1 MLWYAERMSR
11 SQKSLSKV
19 ADVFSVTRQAVH
31 KWRQRGAPFHS
42 AEALLGW
49 LCNQHGIRSLDHLHP
64 KCPALLARLKV
75 ILEPLAVYSPDR
87 ELAET
92 FGVTL
97 ETIAVWRHR
106 SAPVEN
112 MAELAEWAMKEPGIF
127 EGFTRNQDA
136 ADTLEAIED
145 PEREVEI
152 REVLSGWR
160 ASPTGRAWKRMA
172 AC

>member
-1 MLWYAERMSR
+1 M
-11 SQKSLSKV
+11 
-19 ADVFSVTRQAVH
+19 TRQAVH

-49 LCNQHGIRSLDHLHP
+49 LANQHGIRARDNFHP
-64 KCPALLARLKV
+64 RCPALLARLKAAM
-75 ILEPLAVYSPDR
+75 EPEPVYSPDR

-97 ETIAVWRHR
+97 ETIAAWRHR
-106 SAPVEN
+106 GAPVED
-112 MAELAEWAMKEPGIF
+112 MGELAERAMKEPGIF
-127 EGFTRNQDA
+127 EGFTRNQEA

-145 PEREVEI
+145 PALEGEI
-152 REVLSGWR
+152 REAVAGWR
-160 ASPTGRAWKRMA
+160 ASTTFRAWKRMA